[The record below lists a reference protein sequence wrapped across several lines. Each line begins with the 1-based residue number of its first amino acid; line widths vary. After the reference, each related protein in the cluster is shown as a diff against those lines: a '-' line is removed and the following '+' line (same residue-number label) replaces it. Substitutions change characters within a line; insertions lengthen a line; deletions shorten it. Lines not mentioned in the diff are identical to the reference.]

1 MTMTL
6 TQHVP
11 GPDSTTTAGSSAR
24 QRLPRSELS
33 ALNPAG
39 ERADPVELVNAQAQT
54 RYPEFI
60 PVRHARMATSAF
72 AFYRGSAIVMAR
84 DLAAT
89 PNSGLRTQLCG
100 DAHVANFGLFA
111 APDRRL
117 TFDLNDFDETGEGPF
132 EWDVKR
138 LATSFVLAARNSHLK
153 PKVGKTA
160 AHAVAR
166 AYREGM
172 LVQASMPVLKVA
184 YQRLESAAIKDIMS
198 AAMGRGGR
206 RRVRAAMTQASAR
219 DSWSAVRKLTRVV
232 DGTRVFV
239 DTPPLVFRVPLE
251 GEIVGRVTEALDG
264 YRRSLPPRARK
275 LLDQFSVVDFGHK
288 IVGIGSV
295 GLYAWI
301 LLLQGRTP
309 DDLLILQVK
318 QAERSVLDPLALDE
332 PPSAHGHAGR
342 RVVVGQQLM
351 QAASDILLG
360 WTSNVNG
367 DQYYVRQLRDMKW
380 SPQIDVV
387 KPKPLLAYAILTGT
401 ALALA
406 HARATDPRPIAA
418 YLGNSDSADRAIAGY
433 AVAYADRAEKDYE
446 AFLAAIDSGKVAAG

>member
-1 MTMTL
+1 
-6 TQHVP
+6 
-11 GPDSTTTAGSSAR
+11 
-24 QRLPRSELS
+24 
-33 ALNPAG
+33 
-39 ERADPVELVNAQAQT
+39 
-54 RYPEFI
+54 
-60 PVRHARMATSAF
+60 
-72 AFYRGSAIVMAR
+72 MAR
-84 DLAAT
+84 DLASM

-117 TFDLNDFDETGEGPF
+117 IFDVNDFDETGEGPF

-153 PKVGKTA
+153 PKVGTKGRSGGSPSLSGA
-160 AHAVAR
+160 DAR
-166 AYREGM
+166 PAT
-172 LVQASMPVLKVA
+172 MPVLKVA
-184 YQRLESAAIKDIMS
+184 YQRLESDEIEDIMS
-198 AAMGRGGR
+198 AAMGRGGT
-206 RRVRAAMTQASAR
+206 RRVRAAMTEAAAR

-239 DTPPLVFRVPLE
+239 DSPPLLFRVPLE
-251 GEIVGRVTEALDG
+251 GDIAERVTVALDG

-275 LLDQFSVVDFGHK
+275 LLDQFTIVDFGHK

-295 GLYAWI
+295 GLYAWV

-332 PPSAHGHAGR
+332 RPSAHGHAGR

-351 QAASDILLG
+351 QAATDILLG
-360 WTSNVNG
+360 WTSSVNG

-387 KPKPLLAYAILTGT
+387 KPKPLLAYATLTGT

-406 HARATDPRPIAA
+406 HARATDPGPIAA
-418 YLGNSDSADRAIAGY
+418 YLGGGDSADRAIAGY
-433 AVAYADRAEKDYE
+433 AVAYADRGEKDYE
-446 AFLAAIDSGKVAAG
+446 AFLAAIDSGRVTAG